1 MDAEFYRGLLDSL
14 AEGVYF
20 VDRDRCVKY
29 WNRAAER
36 LSGYAAQEVLGNRGA
51 DKILQHMVMLGGSLC
66 IQEYPLAAT
75 MEDGQ
80 VREAELYLLHKY
92 GYRIPVV
99 VRATPVRD
107 SSGAIVGAAEV
118 FRSNVKDMNVLEE
131 LEALHKDSFTD
142 QLTGVGNR
150 HFADM
155 TFKTLEMSSSGYGVP
170 FGVLMV
176 EVDGFSARSEAWG
189 QDVSGQVLR
198 MVAQTLAKTLR
209 SLDVICRWNGTDF
222 VLLVAIANEQM
233 LLGMAKRQRLLVET
247 SSLDRGGE
255 GITVTASLGGAVS
268 RQGETAAEVVARAT
282 AQLRRS
288 QAAGGN
294 LALIDLTL

>member
-29 WNRAAER
+29 WNKAAER

-51 DKILQHMVMLGGSLC
+51 DKILQHVVMLGGSLC

-92 GYRIPVV
+92 GYRMPVV

-131 LEALHKDSFTD
+131 LEALHKESFTD

-150 HFADM
+150 RFANM
-155 TFKTLEMSSSGYGVP
+155 TLKILETSSSGYGVP

-176 EVDGFSARSEAWG
+176 EIDGFSARSEAWG
-189 QDVSGQVLR
+189 QELSGQVLR

-209 SLDVICRWNGTDF
+209 SLDAICRWNGTDF

-255 GITVTASLGGAVS
+255 DITVTASLGGAVS
-268 RQGETAAEVVARAT
+268 RPGETAAEVVARAT

-294 LALIDLTL
+294 LALIDLML